1 MIDDTATSARD
12 RVRAEV
18 FDELRK
24 LAISLNLSPKKLA
37 RLCRKLRLDLVAL
50 REHVE
55 REVLGR

>member
-1 MIDDTATSARD
+1 MIDTTTSRD

-24 LAISLNLSPKKLA
+24 IAITMRLPPAKLA
-37 RLCRKLRLDLVAL
+37 RLCVRLRLDVVAL
-50 REHVE
+50 REHVV